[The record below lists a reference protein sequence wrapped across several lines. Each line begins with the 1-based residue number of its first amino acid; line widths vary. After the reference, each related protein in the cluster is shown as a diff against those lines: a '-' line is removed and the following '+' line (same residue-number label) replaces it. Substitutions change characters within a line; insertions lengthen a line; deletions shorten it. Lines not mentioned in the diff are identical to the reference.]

1 MDTTTTTELST
12 PVYGLGRTQYSTE
25 GDIAIVRIGH
35 WENGS
40 YVAEHEA
47 RVRVRTLIRDS
58 GTRTITPSQVASML
72 AREVLIED
80 SAGCLSVTWTWALV
94 QRRLDT
100 VREDL
105 GLRTDYHVT
114 LVSVT

>member
-1 MDTTTTTELST
+1 MDTMTKIMSL
-12 PVYGLGRTQYSTE
+12 PVYSQGRVQSSFD
-25 GDIAIVRIGH
+25 GDIAIVRIGR
-35 WENGS
+35 WDGGR

-47 RVRVRTLIRDS
+47 RVRVRALVRDS
-58 GTRTITPSQVASML
+58 GTRTVAPSRVASML

>member
-58 GTRTITPSQVASML
+58 GYDVTLESVACAL
-72 AREVLIED
+72 HREVLISAD
-80 SAGCLSVTWTWALV
+80 GAGCLADTWTWALWT
-94 QRRLDT
+94 RRLDQWAHSM
-100 VREDL
+100 L
-105 GLRTDYHVT
+105 AKHYVT
-114 LVSVT
+114 LESVT